1 MAKKGLTE
9 IVMVIDRSGSMASIK
24 DDAIGGLNTFIEE
37 QQKVKGE
44 ANLTTVL
51 FDDEYILW
59 HDGVDIKKVKPFTEK
74 TYVPRS
80 MTALL
85 DAIGKTANDVGDRL
99 RKTNEKDR
107 PEKVLFVIL
116 TDGMENAS
124 KEFTKPQI
132 VEMIDHQ
139 REKYNWEFAFLAA
152 NQDAIQEGGGYGIP
166 KDACLNFAHSSEGT
180 QHMAASLACYT
191 TSYRAG
197 KIPVWSNT
205 PTDSDGD
212 E

>member
-1 MAKKGLTE
+1 MWNSTRNGGLNMARKGLTE
-9 IVMVIDRSGSMASIK
+9 IVMVIDRSGSMATIK

-59 HDGVDIKKVKPFTEK
+59 HDGVDIKKVEPFTER

-85 DAIGKTANDVGDRL
+85 DAIGKTANDVGERL
-99 RKTNEKDR
+99 RKTKEKDR

-132 VEMIDHQ
+132 VEIIDHH
-139 REKYNWEFAFLAA
+139 R
-152 NQDAIQEGGGYGIP
+152 
-166 KDACLNFAHSSEGT
+166 
-180 QHMAASLACYT
+180 
-191 TSYRAG
+191 
-197 KIPVWSNT
+197 
-205 PTDSDGD
+205 
-212 E
+212 

>member
-1 MAKKGLTE
+1 MARKGLTE

-24 DDAIGGLNTFIEE
+24 DDAIGGLNTFIEA

-44 ANLTTVL
+44 ANLTAVL
-51 FDDEYILW
+51 FDDEYILY
-59 HDGVDIKKVKPFTEK
+59 HDAVDIKKVELFNEE

-85 DAIGKTANDVGDRL
+85 DAIGKTANDVGERL

-116 TDGMENAS
+116 TDGFENAS
-124 KEFTKPQI
+124 REFTKPQI

-152 NQDAIQEGGGYGIP
+152 NQDAIQEGGGYGIS
-166 KDACLNFAHSSEGT
+166 KGSCLTFTHNAAGT
-180 QHMAASLACYT
+180 EHMAASLACYAT
-191 TSYRAG
+191 NYRMG
-197 KIPVWSNT
+197 IVPVWSNT
-205 PTDSDGD
+205 DDDKGD
-212 E
+212 K

>member
-9 IVMVIDRSGSMASIK
+9 IVMVIDRSGSMATIK

-51 FDDEYILW
+51 FDDEYILY
-59 HDGVDIKKVKPFTEK
+59 HSGVGIKKVKPFDET

-85 DAIGKTANDVGDRL
+85 DAIGKTANDVGERL
-99 RKTNEKDR
+99 SKTNEKDR

-116 TDGMENAS
+116 TDGYENAS
-124 KEFTKPQI
+124 KEFTKQQI
-132 VEMIDHQ
+132 VDIIDHQ

-152 NQDAIQEGGGYGIP
+152 NQDAIQEGASYGLP
-166 KDACLNFAHSSEGT
+166 GASCLSFAHTGAGT
-180 QHMAASLACYT
+180 RHMAASLACYT
-191 TSYRAG
+191 TSYRMG
-197 KIPVWSNT
+197 KVPVWSNT
-205 PTDSDGD
+205 PTTD
-212 E
+212 EDEE

>member
-9 IVMVIDRSGSMASIK
+9 IVMVVDRSGSMATIK

-51 FDDEYILW
+51 FDDEYILH
-59 HDGVDIKKVKPFTEK
+59 HDGVDIKKVKPFDEE
-74 TYVPRS
+74 TYVPRG

-85 DAIGKTANDVGDRL
+85 DAIGKTANDVGERL
-99 RKTNEKDR
+99 RKTNKKDR

-116 TDGMENAS
+116 TDGMENNS

-132 VEMIDHQ
+132 VEIIDHQ

-152 NQDAIQEGGGYGIP
+152 NQDAIQEGASYGLP
-166 KDACLNFAHSSEGT
+166 GRACLNFAHSTEGT

-191 TSYRAG
+191 KHYRMG
-197 KIPVWSNT
+197 KIPVWNK
-205 PTDSDGD
+205 TDDDS